1 MLMKRIFTLLT
12 VLACGL
18 LTYAQNHV
26 DETFQFVD
34 AEGNVVS
41 DGTVI
46 TVSEVDPESGM
57 MVVPLSVRNISGQ
70 KAAVSMLENIDNKPN
85 GDWQTAPSTTA

>member
-1 MLMKRIFTLLT
+1 MKKLSLICYLLS
-12 VLACGL
+12 VIS
-18 LTYAQNHV
+18 LTAFAQV